1 MRVRVALWIDHYNAE
16 GRAVKCEIDYTVEMP
31 EEIAAEA
38 RREMDEDRI
47 RETFNLGVYI
57 HAEFALEPWIYI
69 RGTTIP
75 QYEMKLQPGER
86 RLARYA
92 LETAARKLEE
102 GEAG

>member
-16 GRAVKCEIDYTVEMP
+16 GRAVKCEIAYTAEVP

-38 RREMDEDRI
+38 CREMGEDRMND
-47 RETFNLGVYI
+47 TFNLGERI
-57 HAEFALEPWIYI
+57 SAEFAREPWKYI
-69 RGTTIP
+69 RDAMIP
-75 QYEMKLQPGER
+75 FYQKELRPGER